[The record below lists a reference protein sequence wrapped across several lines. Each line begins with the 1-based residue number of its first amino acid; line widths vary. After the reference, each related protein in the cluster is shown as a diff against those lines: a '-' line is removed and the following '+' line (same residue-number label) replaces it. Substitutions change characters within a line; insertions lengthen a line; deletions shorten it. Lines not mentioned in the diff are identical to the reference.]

1 MEVISMTTVND
12 IGEEMLKVQRQIT
25 FLKSKRKKTSEDVEE
40 IFILNRYYNILF
52 TDYMAKTN

>member
-1 MEVISMTTVND
+1 MTTVND
-12 IGEEMLKVQRQIT
+12 IGEEMMKVQRQIT
-25 FLKSKRKKTSEDVEE
+25 FLKSKRKKTNEDVEE

>member
-1 MEVISMTTVND
+1 MTTVND

-40 IFILNRYYNILF
+40 IFVLNRYYNILF
-52 TDYMAKTN
+52 ADYMAKAN

>member
-1 MEVISMTTVND
+1 MEVNMMTTIKD

-25 FLKSKRKKTSEDVEE
+25 FLKSNRHKTQEDVEE

-52 TDYMAKTN
+52 ADYMSKAS

>member
-1 MEVISMTTVND
+1 MMTTIKD

-25 FLKSKRKKTSEDVEE
+25 FLKSNRNKTQEDVEE

-52 TDYMAKTN
+52 ADYMSKAY

>member
-1 MEVISMTTVND
+1 MMTTIKD

-25 FLKSKRKKTSEDVEE
+25 FLKSKRKKTNEDVEE

>member
-52 TDYMAKTN
+52 ADYMAKTN

>member
-1 MEVISMTTVND
+1 MMTTIKD

-25 FLKSKRKKTSEDVEE
+25 FLKSNRHKTQEDVEE

-52 TDYMAKTN
+52 ADYMSKAS